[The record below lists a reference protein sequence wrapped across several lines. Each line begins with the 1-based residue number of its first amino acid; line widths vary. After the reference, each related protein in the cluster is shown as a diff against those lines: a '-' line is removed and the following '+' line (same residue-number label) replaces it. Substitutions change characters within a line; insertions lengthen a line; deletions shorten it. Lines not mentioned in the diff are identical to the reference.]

1 MKIISLLISILFFI
15 QSQASIDTTVLS
27 TKINNVTVFFNGA
40 EVQREGE
47 LNLTKGKHILIADQL
62 PEMINPQSIQVEATK
77 NTTILSVKHE
87 VAYYNST
94 KKNPFIKAKEE
105 SIEKI
110 RIAVT
115 RLNSEKNV
123 LEIEEDILL
132 KNSQLSGKEKGVSVE
147 ELKNAAEYY
156 RLRLNAI
163 RNQMIDIE
171 VKIKAK
177 KEEMIK
183 EYELLNRSIAKNKQA
198 YSKIIIAVE
207 NSAATNEKFTLSYYT
222 PTAGWIPTYD
232 FRVKDINEPLLIV
245 YNANV
250 YQSSGENWDKVNVT
264 LSTND
269 PSLSGNKPEL
279 DKWILGETPTYL
291 SKSDNNP
298 LNTQVPSYGGVS
310 AVKGTVLDDSNEE
323 PLPFANVTLNK
334 GDQQIIGTT
343 TDFDGNYMLKPIEP
357 GYYDI
362 VVTYVGYQSKKI
374 SGINVSSD
382 NITIQNIAI
391 SQGVALNEVEVIEY
405 SKPLIDI
412 DDASTGRSYTREEIS
427 GQVNNIRGSRSKTQG
442 TFIDGV
448 KVIGSRD
455 LIENEFKSS
464 TLSLEYEI
472 KIPYTIPSDGK
483 DYNIKIKE
491 SSVPVN
497 YEYFIVPKIEKDAF
511 LVAHI
516 DDWESL
522 NLLSG
527 KSSVYYQ
534 GKFTG
539 ESYVDVDQSDDTLK
553 VSLGREKNIFV
564 SRERNKEIDD
574 RQFFSN
580 NIKETIG
587 WDIVIKNNKNFPV
600 KVTVED
606 QYPISNR
613 KSVEVKLLS
622 AENAVKNE
630 KPGLLTWSFELK
642 KDESKTIFM
651 SYEAKYPRYM
661 NVKYY

>member
-27 TKINNVTVFFNGA
+27 TKIKNVTVFFNGA

-323 PLPFANVTLNK
+323 PLPFTNLT
-334 GDQQIIGTT
+334 
-343 TDFDGNYMLKPIEP
+343 
-357 GYYDI
+357 
-362 VVTYVGYQSKKI
+362 
-374 SGINVSSD
+374 
-382 NITIQNIAI
+382 
-391 SQGVALNEVEVIEY
+391 
-405 SKPLIDI
+405 
-412 DDASTGRSYTREEIS
+412 SYTW
-427 GQVNNIRGSRSKTQG
+427 
-442 TFIDGV
+442 
-448 KVIGSRD
+448 
-455 LIENEFKSS
+455 L
-464 TLSLEYEI
+464 
-472 KIPYTIPSDGK
+472 
-483 DYNIKIKE
+483 
-491 SSVPVN
+491 
-497 YEYFIVPKIEKDAF
+497 
-511 LVAHI
+511 
-516 DDWESL
+516 
-522 NLLSG
+522 
-527 KSSVYYQ
+527 
-534 GKFTG
+534 
-539 ESYVDVDQSDDTLK
+539 
-553 VSLGREKNIFV
+553 
-564 SRERNKEIDD
+564 
-574 RQFFSN
+574 
-580 NIKETIG
+580 
-587 WDIVIKNNKNFPV
+587 
-600 KVTVED
+600 
-606 QYPISNR
+606 
-613 KSVEVKLLS
+613 
-622 AENAVKNE
+622 
-630 KPGLLTWSFELK
+630 
-642 KDESKTIFM
+642 
-651 SYEAKYPRYM
+651 RYM
-661 NVKYY
+661 EIIC